1 MRDKTRLDS
10 VSQYGGSRL
19 GAKPADTV
27 KKRKSMDNKIA
38 GMMTGRKTRQEEEK
52 TRFSGRVESCL
63 S

>member
-27 KKRKSMDNKIA
+27 KKRKSMDKKDS
-38 GMMTGRKTRQEEEK
+38 RDD
-52 TRFSGRVESCL
+52 
-63 S
+63 